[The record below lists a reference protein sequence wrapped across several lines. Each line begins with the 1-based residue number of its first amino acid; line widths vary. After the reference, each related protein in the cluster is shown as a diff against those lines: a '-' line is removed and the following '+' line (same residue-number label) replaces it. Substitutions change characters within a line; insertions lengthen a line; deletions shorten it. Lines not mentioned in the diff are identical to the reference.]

1 MGPGTRTGAE
11 ARGCG
16 RGGGGKRR
24 EQRGEAGAQREERPR
39 GAAEGAAA
47 GSSAC
52 PPLPCLVLPSSSF
65 PYRRFTESE
74 VSGESGRSFLPVRP
88 EVVH

>member
-1 MGPGTRTGAE
+1 MGNEPE
-11 ARGCG
+11 PKPRGC
-16 RGGGGKRR
+16 GGKRR
-24 EQRGEAGAQREERPR
+24 EQRGEAGVQREERPR

-74 VSGESGRSFLPVRP
+74 VSGESGSSFLPVRP
-88 EVVH
+88 ELVH